1 MIPTPCRYTDR
12 AITPYLPTSSDTDRS
27 TGWRALKEKVM
38 LRIYIFR
45 ITLVLAVIL
54 VGKVPESRAAEEASV
69 EQSIAKAQVA
79 LRHRHY
85 SQASRTLQDAL
96 ARFPGN
102 GQLRLELGRV
112 YVYQRQDQRA
122 TEIFRAILRDAP
134 SNREAKLELARV
146 LSYDG
151 KYEPASQLFRELLA
165 TNPNDEAAAIGLV
178 RNLLFQKK
186 KDDARREVEQALARH
201 PNSLRLQQYRD
212 DLMKNQSP
220 LPASHEGNALSR
232 LQADATYFSDTAGNR
247 ATRAGQRFDLQL
259 GRNFTNTF
267 RLDEKSL
274 WVSQGP
280 KANIFSVQEE
290 GRLRVARWLYIGG
303 GGGIVRFADNSN
315 RALYRGELI
324 LHPIRSFWL
333 QGGFSRIPITPTF
346 QSSQFDLLAEG
357 WWARLDWQPR
367 SWHVSAD
374 FSKQHYSDSNRTQ
387 REDAEILRWVGN
399 SHVAVGLG
407 YEYAHSSFTQSFA
420 NGYFSPNQYHSH
432 LGLGGFRFSVG
443 RIYRGEYIARY
454 GAETV
459 DQNPYQIAWEATAKN
474 RFLLGKFELG
484 ADYTYFHLAQSTGA
498 FRAQV
503 GRVSA
508 AYRF

>member
-1 MIPTPCRYTDR
+1 
-12 AITPYLPTSSDTDRS
+12 
-27 TGWRALKEKVM
+27 
-38 LRIYIFR
+38 
-45 ITLVLAVIL
+45 
-54 VGKVPESRAAEEASV
+54 
-69 EQSIAKAQVA
+69 
-79 LRHRHY
+79 
-85 SQASRTLQDAL
+85 
-96 ARFPGN
+96 
-102 GQLRLELGRV
+102 
-112 YVYQRQDQRA
+112 
-122 TEIFRAILRDAP
+122 
-134 SNREAKLELARV
+134 
-146 LSYDG
+146 
-151 KYEPASQLFRELLA
+151 
-165 TNPNDEAAAIGLV
+165 
-178 RNLLFQKK
+178 
-186 KDDARREVEQALARH
+186 
-201 PNSLRLQQYRD
+201 
-212 DLMKNQSP
+212 
-220 LPASHEGNALSR
+220 
-232 LQADATYFSDTAGNR
+232 
-247 ATRAGQRFDLQL
+247 
-259 GRNFTNTF
+259 
-267 RLDEKSL
+267 
-274 WVSQGP
+274 
-280 KANIFSVQEE
+280 
-290 GRLRVARWLYIGG
+290 VARWLYVGG

-346 QSSQFDLLAEG
+346 QSAQFDLLAEG

-367 SWHVSAD
+367 SWRVSAD

-399 SHVAVGLG
+399 SHFAVGLG

-443 RIYRGEYIARY
+443 KIYHGEYIARY

-474 RFLLGKFELG
+474 RFLLGKFDLG